1 MVTLLRIGQRIASLG
16 LILIAVA
23 SVTSAAALTI
33 IPQLEN
39 AVTATESTSAELELD
54 ALAQRS
60 TMYAAD
66 GSFMTLLV
74 GEQNRESITLD
85 EMPQE
90 VISAILAMED
100 NDFYEH
106 DGVNYRAVFRAL
118 AENISAGGIEQGG
131 STITQQ
137 LVKNALLNSDQSF
150 DRKKTEAFYALR
162 LEEQFTKDEILER
175 YLNTVYFGQGAYGLK
190 GAAEVYFGME
200 DPQQMGW
207 EEAALLAGLI
217 RSPNSTNPVTNPQR
231 ARDRRATVV
240 ERLVTLELISEAQ
253 GRRINDAELPEE
265 RSTPLSTKPS
275 DYFEREAQKELQE
288 NPAIPIGETPAERI
302 AAIYSQ
308 GLQVY
313 TTFDPAAQALAEQA
327 KEDLLPIDSRGFT
340 LAMATVDNDT
350 GAVLA
355 MVGGDE
361 FTNEQFNL
369 AVDGLR
375 QPGSS
380 MKTYVLAALF
390 EAGYTPSDTVRGDS
404 PCSFDNPGGFP
415 NPYKVK
421 GGSGRR
427 ITIASATR
435 ASNNCA
441 FVRLGQ
447 VVGNDRVIEVARRLG
462 ISTPLD
468 PVLSLPL
475 GSKEVRVIEQAGAY
489 AAFAN
494 DGIYNKPWYIERIE
508 DRDGEII
515 YEHRPNG
522 RRSVTVQTAR
532 MITQTLES
540 NVRGGTGTRARLL
553 NGMPAG
559 GKTGTA
565 QNSEDAWFVGFSPYI
580 TTAVWMGHPDEK
592 IPMRGVAGWGT
603 IFGGTVPAAV
613 WGQFNI
619 GYHELL
625 EARDFADPDS
635 YGGGRY
641 LKVEGETDFCSTADI
656 GQENEG
662 TTIKDTDGDG
672 RGDCY
677 VPITTTL
684 LCADGAPPP
693 EDGECA
699 AAPPVGEPSP
709 PTPSTT
715 AGPPPT
721 EPPPTEPPPTEP
733 PPTEPPAEGG

>member
-1 MVTLLRIGQRIASLG
+1 M
-16 LILIAVA
+16 IAVA

-33 IPQLEN
+33 IPQLGDV
-39 AVTATESTSAELELD
+39 VTATESTSAELELD
-54 ALAQRS
+54 VLAQRS

-74 GEQNRESITLD
+74 GEQNRESIPLD

-118 AENISAGGIEQGG
+118 AQNISAGGIEQGG

-137 LVKNALLNSDQSF
+137 LVKNALLSSDQSF

-175 YLNTVYFGQGAYGLK
+175 YLNTVYFGQGAYGIK
-190 GAAEVYFGME
+190 GAAEVYFGYE
-200 DPQQMGW
+200 DPQEMGW

-217 RSPNSTNPVTNPQR
+217 RSPNSTNPVTNPER

-240 ERLVTLELISEAQ
+240 DRLVALELITDVQ
-253 GRRINDAELPEE
+253 GERIKNSELPEE
-265 RSTPLSTKPS
+265 RSAPLSTKPS

-288 NPAIPIGETPAERI
+288 NPAIPIGDTPAERI

-327 KEDLLPIDSRGFT
+327 KLDNLPIDSRGFT
-340 LAMATVDNDT
+340 LAMATVDNET

-361 FTNEQFNL
+361 FTREQFNL

-404 PCSFDNPGGFP
+404 PCKFDNPGGFP
-415 NPYKVK
+415 NPYEVK
-421 GGSGRR
+421 GGSGRK

-435 ASNNCA
+435 SSNNCA

-447 VVGNDRVIEVARRLG
+447 VVGNDQVIEVSRRLG

-468 PVLSLPL
+468 AVLSLPL
-475 GSKEVRVIEQAGAY
+475 GSKEVRVIEQAAAY

-494 DGIYNKPWYIERIE
+494 DGIYNKPWYIDRIE
-508 DRDGEII
+508 DRNGNVI
-515 YEHRPNG
+515 YEHRPDG
-522 RRSVTVQTAR
+522 RRAVTVQTAR
-532 MITQTLES
+532 MITQTLEG
-540 NVRGGTGTRARLL
+540 NVRSGTGRRAQLD
-553 NGMPAG
+553 NGMPSG

-565 QNSEDAWFVGFSPYI
+565 QNSEDAWFVGFSPYV

-592 IPMRGVAGWGT
+592 IPMTGVAGWGT
-603 IFGGTVPAAV
+603 IFGGTVPAQT
-613 WGQFNI
+613 WGQFNN
-619 GYHELL
+619 GYHALIETV
-625 EARDFADPDS
+625 DFADPDG
-635 YGGGRY
+635 YGGGRF
-641 LKVEGETDFCSTADI
+641 LKVDGETDFCDAADI
-656 GQENEG
+656 EVENEG
-662 TTIKDTDGDG
+662 TEVVTDADG
-672 RGDCY
+672 IECY
-677 VPITTTL
+677 KPITTTTEP
-684 LCADGAPPP
+684 CPDGSPRPEEGEGECPIPAPTTAPPAT
-693 EDGECA
+693 D
-699 AAPPVGEPSP
+699 
-709 PTPSTT
+709 
-715 AGPPPT
+715 PPPATEPPADTTPVT
-721 EPPPTEPPPTEP
+721 EPPP
-733 PPTEPPAEGG
+733 EGG

>member
-1 MVTLLRIGQRIASLG
+1 MVTLLRVVQRIASLG

-33 IPQLEN
+33 IPQLGEV
-39 AVTATESTSAELELD
+39 VTATDSTSAELELD
-54 ALAQRS
+54 VLAQRS
-60 TMYAAD
+60 TMYDAD
-66 GSFMTLLV
+66 GNFMTLLV
-74 GEQNRESITLD
+74 GEQNRESISLD

-118 AENISAGGIEQGG
+118 AQNISAGGIEQGG

-137 LVKNALLNSDQSF
+137 LVKNALLSSDQSF

-175 YLNTVYFGQGAYGLK
+175 YLNTVYFGQGAYGIK
-190 GAAEVYFGME
+190 GAAEVYFGFE
-200 DPQQMGW
+200 DPNEMGW
-207 EEAALLAGLI
+207 EEGALLAGLI
-217 RSPNSTNPVTNPQR
+217 RSPNSTNPVTSPER

-240 ERLVTLELISEAQ
+240 DRLVGLELITEAE
-253 GRRINDAELPEE
+253 GERIKRSELPEE
-265 RSTPLSTKPS
+265 RSAPLSTKPS

-288 NPAIPIGETPAERI
+288 NPAIPIGDTPAERI

-313 TTFDPAAQALAEQA
+313 TTFDPEAQALAEQA
-327 KEDLLPIDSRGFT
+327 KLDNLPIDSRGFT
-340 LAMATVDNDT
+340 LAMATVDNST

-361 FTNEQFNL
+361 FTREQFNL

-404 PCSFDNPGGFP
+404 PCSFDNPGGVP
-415 NPYKVK
+415 DPYEVK
-421 GGSGRR
+421 GGRGAR
-427 ITIASATR
+427 ISIASATR
-435 ASNNCA
+435 SSNNCA

-447 VVGNDRVIEVARRLG
+447 VVGNDQVIEVSRRLG

-468 PVLSLPL
+468 AVLSLPL
-475 GSKEVRVIEQAGAY
+475 GSKEMRVIEQAAAY

-508 DRDGEII
+508 DRDGNVI
-515 YEHRPNG
+515 YERRPDG
-522 RRSVTVQTAR
+522 RRAVTVQTAR
-532 MITQTLES
+532 MVTETLES
-540 NVRGGTGTRARLL
+540 NVRGGTGTLARLG

-565 QNSEDAWFVGFSPYI
+565 QNSEDAWFVGSSPYV

-592 IPMRGVAGWGT
+592 IPMVGVAGWGT
-603 IFGGTVPAAV
+603 IFGGTVPAAT
-613 WGQFNI
+613 WGQFNND
-619 GYHELL
+619 YHAEL
-625 EARDFADPDS
+625 ETVEFANPDG
-635 YGGGRY
+635 YGGGRF
-641 LKVEGETDFCSTADI
+641 LKVDGEIDFCNESDRDI
-656 GQENEG
+656 DNEG
-662 TTIKDTDGDG
+662 TTISVDSDGN
-672 RGDCY
+672 DCY
-677 VPITTTL
+677 NPITTTTEPCPGDVGRDENDECL
-684 LCADGAPPP
+684 PPP
-693 EDGECA
+693 PTT
-699 AAPPVGEPSP
+699 APPV
-709 PTPSTT
+709 
-715 AGPPPT
+715 T
-721 EPPPTEPPPTEP
+721 EPPPDA
-733 PPTEPPAEGG
+733 PPATPAPTPEPEGG

>member
-1 MVTLLRIGQRIASLG
+1 MSTLLRIVQRIASLG

-33 IPQLEN
+33 IPQLGEV
-39 AVTATESTSAELELD
+39 VTATESTSAELELD

-60 TMYAAD
+60 TMYASD

-74 GEQNRESITLD
+74 GEQNRESISLD
-85 EMPQE
+85 EMPQP
-90 VISAILAMED
+90 VIAAILAMED

-118 AENISAGGIEQGG
+118 AQNISAGGIEQGG

-137 LVKNALLNSDQSF
+137 LVKNALLSSDQSF

-162 LEEQFTKDEILER
+162 LEQQFTKDEILER
-175 YLNTVYFGQGAYGLK
+175 YLNTVYFGQGAYGIK
-190 GAAEVYFGME
+190 GAAEVYFGLE
-200 DPQQMGW
+200 DPMDMGW

-240 ERLVTLELISEAQ
+240 ERLVSLELITEAE
-253 GRRINDAELPEE
+253 GTRINNAELPEQ
-265 RSTPLSTKPS
+265 RSAPLSTKPS

-288 NPAIPIGETPAERI
+288 NPAIPIGDTPAERI

-327 KEDLLPIDSRGFT
+327 KADLLPIDSRGFT
-340 LAMATVDNDT
+340 LAMATVDNET

-361 FTNEQFNL
+361 FTREQFNL

-404 PCSFDNPGGFP
+404 PCRFDNPGGFP
-415 NPYKVK
+415 DPYEVK

-427 ITIASATR
+427 ISIAAATR
-435 ASNNCA
+435 ASNNCS

-447 VVGNDRVIEVARRLG
+447 VVGNENVIEVARRLG

-475 GSKEVRVIEQAGAY
+475 GSKEVRVIEQAAAY
-489 AAFAN
+489 SAFVN
-494 DGIYNKPWYIERIE
+494 DGIYNEPWYIERIE
-508 DRDGEII
+508 DREGNVI
-515 YEHRPNG
+515 YEHRPDG

-532 MITQTLES
+532 MITQTLEG
-540 NVRGGTGTRARLL
+540 NVRSGTGTRARLP
-553 NGMPAG
+553 NGMAAG

-565 QNSEDAWFVGFSPYI
+565 QNSEDAWFVGFTPYI

-613 WGQFNI
+613 WGQFNT

-625 EARDFADPDS
+625 EAREFADPEPF
-635 YGGGRY
+635 GGGRY
-641 LKVEGETDFCSTADI
+641 LKVEGETDFCRTADI
-656 GQENEG
+656 GVENEG
-662 TTIKDTDGDG
+662 TILSTDSDG
-672 RGDCY
+672 NDCY
-677 VPITTTL
+677 VPITTTTEP
-684 LCADGAPPP
+684 CPDGSPRP
-693 EDGECA
+693 EEGEC
-699 AAPPVGEPSP
+699 P
-709 PTPSTT
+709 
-715 AGPPPT
+715 PPPT
-721 EPPPTEPPPTEP
+721 TVPPTTAPTTAPPTTAPPNPEPTP
-733 PPTEPPAEGG
+733 PPTEPPAEDD

>member
-1 MVTLLRIGQRIASLG
+1 LPAVVTLLRVIQRIASLG
-16 LILIAVA
+16 LLLVAVA

-33 IPQLEN
+33 IPQLGDV
-39 AVTATESTSAELELD
+39 VTATESTSAELELD

-74 GEQNRESITLD
+74 GEQNRESISLD

-90 VISAILAMED
+90 AISAILAMED

-106 DGVNYRAVFRAL
+106 DGVNFRAVFRAL
-118 AENISAGGIEQGG
+118 AQNISAGGIEQGG

-137 LVKNALLNSDQSF
+137 LVKNALLSSDQSF

-190 GAAEVYFGME
+190 GAAEVYFGLE
-200 DPQQMGW
+200 DPMDMGW

-240 ERLVTLELISEAQ
+240 ERLVSLELISESQ
-253 GRRINDAELPEE
+253 GRRINLADLPEE
-265 RSTPLSTKPS
+265 RSAPLSTKPS

-288 NPAIPIGETPAERI
+288 NPAIPIGDTPAERI

-327 KEDLLPIDSRGFT
+327 KADLLPIDSRGFT
-340 LAMATVDNDT
+340 LAMATVDNNS

-361 FTNEQFNL
+361 FTREQFNL

-404 PCSFDNPGGFP
+404 PCKFENPGGVP
-415 NPYKVK
+415 NPYEVK

-447 VVGNDRVIEVARRLG
+447 VVGNDNVIEVARRLG

-468 PVLSLPL
+468 AVLSLPL
-475 GSKEVRVIEQAGAY
+475 GSKEVRVIEQAAAY
-489 AAFAN
+489 AAFIN

-508 DRDGEII
+508 DRNGNVI
-515 YEHRPNG
+515 YERRPDG
-522 RRSVTVQTAR
+522 RRAVTVQTAR

-540 NVRGGTGTRARLL
+540 NVRGGTGTRARLP

-565 QNSEDAWFVGFSPYI
+565 QNSEDAWFVGFSPYV

-592 IPMRGVAGWGT
+592 VPMRGVAGWGT

-613 WGQFNI
+613 WGQFNTA
-619 GYHELL
+619 YHELL
-625 EARDFADPDS
+625 EAREFADPES

-641 LKVEGETDFCSTADI
+641 LKVDSETDFCRTSDI
-656 GQENEG
+656 GVDNEG
-662 TTIKDTDGDG
+662 TVISTDSDG
-672 RGDCY
+672 NDCY
-677 VPITTTL
+677 VPITTTV
-684 LCADGAPPP
+684 LCPDGSPPP
-693 EDGECA
+693 EEGECPP
-699 AAPPVGEPSP
+699 APA
-709 PTPSTT
+709 TTAPSTT
-715 AGPPPT
+715 APPATPPPT
-721 EPPPTEPPPTEP
+721 EPPVTEPPPA
-733 PPTEPPAEGG
+733 TEPPAEGG

>member
-1 MVTLLRIGQRIASLG
+1 MVTLLRVVQRIASLG

-23 SVTSAAALTI
+23 SVTSAAALAV
-33 IPQLEN
+33 IPQLGDV
-39 AVTATESTSAELELD
+39 VTATESTSAELELD
-54 ALAQRS
+54 VLAQRS

-118 AENISAGGIEQGG
+118 AQNISAGGIEQGG

-137 LVKNALLNSDQSF
+137 LVKNALLSSDQSF

-190 GAAEVYFGME
+190 GAAEVYFGLE
-200 DPQQMGW
+200 DPMDMGW

-217 RSPNSTNPVTNPQR
+217 RSPNSTNPVTNPKQ
-231 ARDRRATVV
+231 ARDRRVTVV
-240 ERLVTLELISEAQ
+240 DRLVSLELITEAH
-253 GRRINDAELPEE
+253 GERIKIAELPEE
-265 RSTPLSTKPS
+265 RSAPLSTKPS

-288 NPAIPIGETPAERI
+288 NPAIPIGDTPAERI
-302 AAIYSQ
+302 AAIYSR

-327 KEDLLPIDSRGFT
+327 KADLLPIDSRGFT
-340 LAMATVDNDT
+340 LAMTTVDNET

-361 FTNEQFNL
+361 FTTEQFNL

-404 PCSFDNPGGFP
+404 PCRFDNPGGYP
-415 NPYKVK
+415 NPYEVK

-427 ITIASATR
+427 ITIAAATR
-435 ASNNCA
+435 ASNNCS

-447 VVGNDRVIEVARRLG
+447 VVGNENVIEVARRLG
-462 ISTPLD
+462 ITTPLD

-475 GSKEVRVIEQAGAY
+475 GSKEVRVIEQAAAY
-489 AAFAN
+489 AALAN
-494 DGIYNKPWYIERIE
+494 DGIYNKPWYIDRIE
-508 DRDGEII
+508 DRSGEVI
-515 YEHRPNG
+515 YEHRPDG
-522 RRSVTVQTAR
+522 RRAVTVQTAR

-540 NVRGGTGTRARLL
+540 NVRGGTGQRARLP
-553 NGMPAG
+553 NGMAAG

-565 QNSEDAWFVGFSPYI
+565 QNSEDAWFVGFTPYV

-613 WGQFNI
+613 WGQFNTA
-619 GYHELL
+619 YHELL
-625 EARDFADPDS
+625 EARDFADPDG

-641 LKVEGETDFCSTADI
+641 LKVDGETDFCSTSDI
-656 GQENEG
+656 GVDNEG
-662 TTIKDTDGDG
+662 TVLRDSDGDG
-672 RGDCY
+672 VGDCY
-677 VPITTTL
+677 VPITTTTL
-684 LCADGAPPP
+684 PCPDGTPVPEDGVCPAPVTTLPPATPPPTPPPPRAPPP
-693 EDGECA
+693 
-699 AAPPVGEPSP
+699 
-709 PTPSTT
+709 
-715 AGPPPT
+715 PPPPAT
-721 EPPPTEPPPTEP
+721 DPAHD
-733 PPTEPPAEGG
+733 PPADDG

>member
-1 MVTLLRIGQRIASLG
+1 VVTLLRFVQRIASLG

-23 SVTSAAALTI
+23 SVTSAAALSI
-33 IPQLEN
+33 IPQLGEV
-39 AVTATESTSAELELD
+39 VTATESTSADLELD
-54 ALAQRS
+54 VLAQRS
-60 TMYAAD
+60 TMYDAD
-66 GSFMTLLV
+66 GNFMTLLV
-74 GEQNRESITLD
+74 GEQNRQSIPLD
-85 EMPQE
+85 EMPQI

-118 AENISAGGIEQGG
+118 AQNISAGGIEQGG

-137 LVKNALLNSDQSF
+137 LVKNALLSSAQSF

-175 YLNTVYFGQGAYGLK
+175 YLNTVYFGQGAYGIK
-190 GAAEVYFGME
+190 GAAEVYFGYE
-200 DPQQMGW
+200 DPQDMGW

-217 RSPNSTNPVTNPQR
+217 RSPNSTNPVTNPER
-231 ARDRRATVV
+231 ARDRRSTVV
-240 ERLVTLELISEAQ
+240 DRLVGLELITEAQ
-253 GRRINDAELPEE
+253 GERIKLADLPEE
-265 RSTPLSTKPS
+265 RSAPLSTKPS

-288 NPAIPIGETPAERI
+288 NPAIPIGDTPAERI

-308 GLQVY
+308 GLRVF
-313 TTFDPAAQALAEQA
+313 TTFDPKAQALAEQA
-327 KEDLLPIDSRGFT
+327 KLDNLPIDSRGFT
-340 LAMATVDNDT
+340 LAIATVDNRS

-361 FTNEQFNL
+361 FTREQFNL

-380 MKTYVLAALF
+380 MKTYVLAAMF

-404 PCSFDNPGGFP
+404 PCKFDNPGGFP
-415 NPYKVK
+415 DPYEVK

-427 ITIASATR
+427 ISLSAATR
-435 ASNNCA
+435 SSNNCA

-447 VVGNDRVIEVARRLG
+447 VVGNDQVIEVSRRLG

-468 PVLSLPL
+468 AVLSLPL
-475 GSKEVRVIEQAGAY
+475 GSKEVRVIEQAAAY

-494 DGIYNKPWYIERIE
+494 DGIYNAPWYIERIE
-508 DRDGEII
+508 DRDGEVI
-515 YEHRPNG
+515 YERRPDG
-522 RRSVTVQTAR
+522 RRAVTVQTAR
-532 MITQTLES
+532 MITETLEG
-540 NVRGGTGTRARLL
+540 NVRGGTGTNARLA

-592 IPMRGVAGWGT
+592 IPMTGIAGWGT
-603 IFGGTVPAAV
+603 MFGGKVPAIT
-613 WGQFNI
+613 WGQINN

-625 EARDFADPDS
+625 ETVDFADPEG
-635 YGGGRY
+635 YGGGRF
-641 LKVEGETDFCSTADI
+641 LKVEGETDFCSAADAGAGNVGTRI
-656 GQENEG
+656 VTNSDGNE
-662 TTIKDTDGDG
+662 
-672 RGDCY
+672 CY
-677 VPITTTL
+677 RAITTAPPTTAACPGGAARDENDVCL
-684 LCADGAPPP
+684 PPPPPTAPPATAPPATAPPATAPPAPPP
-693 EDGECA
+693 E
-699 AAPPVGEPSP
+699 
-709 PTPSTT
+709 
-715 AGPPPT
+715 
-721 EPPPTEPPPTEP
+721 
-733 PPTEPPAEGG
+733 GG

>member
-1 MVTLLRIGQRIASLG
+1 MVTLLRVVQRIASLG

-33 IPQLEN
+33 IPQLGDV
-39 AVTATESTSAELELD
+39 VTATESTSAELELD
-54 ALAQRS
+54 VLAQRS

-74 GEQNRESITLD
+74 GEQNRQSIPLD

-118 AENISAGGIEQGG
+118 AQNISAGGIEQGG

-137 LVKNALLNSDQSF
+137 LVKNALLSSDQSF

-175 YLNTVYFGQGAYGLK
+175 YLNTVYFGQGAYGIK
-190 GAAEVYFGME
+190 GAAEVYFGYE
-200 DPQQMGW
+200 DPKEMSW

-217 RSPNSTNPVTNPQR
+217 RSPNSTNPVTNPER

-240 ERLVTLELISEAQ
+240 DRLVALELITEFE
-253 GRRINDAELPEE
+253 GERINTSELPEE
-265 RSTPLSTKPS
+265 RSAPLSTKPS

-288 NPAIPIGETPAERI
+288 NPAIPIGDTPAERI

-327 KEDLLPIDSRGFT
+327 KLDNLPIDSRGFT
-340 LAMATVDNDT
+340 LAMATVDNET

-361 FTNEQFNL
+361 FTREQFNL

-404 PCSFDNPGGFP
+404 PCKFDNPGGFP
-415 NPYKVK
+415 NPYEVK
-421 GGSGRR
+421 GGSGRK

-447 VVGNDRVIEVARRLG
+447 VVGNDQVIAVSRRLG

-468 PVLSLPL
+468 AVLSLPL
-475 GSKEVRVIEQAGAY
+475 GSKEVRVIEQAAAY

-494 DGIYNKPWYIERIE
+494 DGIYNAPWYIDRIE
-508 DRDGEII
+508 DRNGNVI
-515 YEHRPNG
+515 YEHRPDG
-522 RRSVTVQTAR
+522 RRAVTVQTAR
-532 MITQTLES
+532 MITQTLEG
-540 NVRGGTGTRARLL
+540 NVRSGTGRRAQLD

-565 QNSEDAWFVGFSPYI
+565 QNSEDAWFVGFSPYV

-592 IPMRGVAGWGT
+592 VPMTGVAGWGT
-603 IFGGTVPAAV
+603 IFGGTVPAQT
-613 WGQFNI
+613 WGQFNN
-619 GYHELL
+619 GYHALIETV
-625 EARDFADPDS
+625 DFADPDS
-635 YGGGRY
+635 FGGGRF
-641 LKVEGETDFCSTADI
+641 LKVDGETDFCSAADI
-656 GQENEG
+656 DVENEG
-662 TTIKDTDGDG
+662 TTISVDSDGIE
-672 RGDCY
+672 CY
-677 VPITTTL
+677 KPITTTTAPCPGDVGRDENDECL
-684 LCADGAPPP
+684 PAPPTTV
-693 EDGECA
+693 
-699 AAPPVGEPSP
+699 PPV
-709 PTPSTT
+709 
-715 AGPPPT
+715 T
-721 EPPPTEPPPTEP
+721 EPPPATEPPADTAPPVTEPPP
-733 PPTEPPAEGG
+733 EGG

>member
-1 MVTLLRIGQRIASLG
+1 MVTLLRVVQRIASLG

-33 IPQLEN
+33 IPQLGDV
-39 AVTATESTSAELELD
+39 VTATDSTSAELELD
-54 ALAQRS
+54 VLAQRS
-60 TMYAAD
+60 TMYDAN
-66 GSFMTLLV
+66 GGFMTLLV
-74 GEQNRESITLD
+74 GEQNRQSIPLD

-118 AENISAGGIEQGG
+118 AQNISAGGIEQGG

-137 LVKNALLNSDQSF
+137 LVKNALLSSDQSF

-175 YLNTVYFGQGAYGLK
+175 YLNTVYFGQGAYGIK
-190 GAAEVYFGME
+190 GAAEVYFGYE
-200 DPQQMGW
+200 DPKEMSW

-217 RSPNSTNPVTNPQR
+217 RSPNSTNPVTNPER

-240 ERLVTLELISEAQ
+240 DRLVALELITELE
-253 GRRINDAELPEE
+253 GERIKISELPEE
-265 RSTPLSTKPS
+265 RSAPLSTKPS

-288 NPAIPIGETPAERI
+288 NPAIPIGDTPAERI

-327 KEDLLPIDSRGFT
+327 KLDNLPIDARGFT
-340 LAMATVDNDT
+340 LAMATVDNET

-361 FTNEQFNL
+361 FTREQFNL

-390 EAGYTPSDTVRGDS
+390 EAGYTPSDVVRGDS
-404 PCSFDNPGGFP
+404 PCKFDNPGGFP
-415 NPYKVK
+415 NPYEVK
-421 GGSGRR
+421 GGSGAR
-427 ITIASATR
+427 ISIAAATR

-447 VVGNDRVIEVARRLG
+447 VVGNDEVIAVSRRLG

-468 PVLSLPL
+468 AVLSLPL
-475 GSKEVRVIEQAGAY
+475 GSKEVRVIEQAAAY

-508 DRDGEII
+508 DRNGNVI
-515 YEHRPNG
+515 YEHRPDG
-522 RRSVTVQTAR
+522 RRAVTVQTAR
-532 MITQTLES
+532 MITQTLEG
-540 NVRGGTGTRARLL
+540 NVRSGTGRRAQLD
-553 NGMPAG
+553 NNMPSG

-592 IPMRGVAGWGT
+592 IPMTGVAGWGT
-603 IFGGTVPAAV
+603 IFGGTVPAQT
-613 WGQFNI
+613 WGQFNN
-619 GYHELL
+619 GYHALL
-625 EARDFADPDS
+625 ETIDFADPDGF
-635 YGGGRY
+635 GGGRF
-641 LKVEGETDFCSTADI
+641 LKVEGETDFCSESESNLD
-656 GQENEG
+656 NEG
-662 TTIKDTDGDG
+662 TTISIDSDGNE
-672 RGDCY
+672 CY
-677 VPITTTL
+677 KPITTTTAPCPGDVGRDENDECL
-684 LCADGAPPP
+684 PPP
-693 EDGECA
+693 PTT
-699 AAPPVGEPSP
+699 APPV
-709 PTPSTT
+709 
-715 AGPPPT
+715 T
-721 EPPPTEPPPTEP
+721 EPPPATEPPAATAPPVTEPPP
-733 PPTEPPAEGG
+733 EGG

>member
-1 MVTLLRIGQRIASLG
+1 VVTLLRFVQRIASLG

-23 SVTSAAALTI
+23 SVTSAAALSI
-33 IPQLEN
+33 IPQLGEV
-39 AVTATESTSAELELD
+39 VTATESTSADLELD
-54 ALAQRS
+54 VLAQRS
-60 TMYAAD
+60 TMYDAD
-66 GSFMTLLV
+66 GNFMTLLV
-74 GEQNRESITLD
+74 GEQNRQSIPLD
-85 EMPQE
+85 EMPQI

-118 AENISAGGIEQGG
+118 AQNISAGGIEQGG

-137 LVKNALLNSDQSF
+137 LVKNALLSSAQSF

-175 YLNTVYFGQGAYGLK
+175 YLNTVYFGQGAYGIK
-190 GAAEVYFGME
+190 GAAEVYFGYE
-200 DPQQMGW
+200 DPQDMGW

-217 RSPNSTNPVTNPQR
+217 RSPNSTNPVTNPER
-231 ARDRRATVV
+231 ARDRRSTVV
-240 ERLVTLELISEAQ
+240 DRLVGLELITEAQ
-253 GRRINDAELPEE
+253 GERIKLADLPEE
-265 RSTPLSTKPS
+265 RSAPLSTKPS

-288 NPAIPIGETPAERI
+288 NPAIPIGDTPAERI

-308 GLQVY
+308 GLRVF
-313 TTFDPAAQALAEQA
+313 TTFDPKAQALAEQA
-327 KEDLLPIDSRGFT
+327 KLDNLPIDSRGFT
-340 LAMATVDNDT
+340 LAIATVDNRS

-361 FTNEQFNL
+361 FTREQFNL

-380 MKTYVLAALF
+380 MKTYVLAAMF

-404 PCSFDNPGGFP
+404 PCKFDNPGGFP
-415 NPYKVK
+415 DPYEVK

-427 ITIASATR
+427 ISLSAATR
-435 ASNNCA
+435 SSNNCA

-447 VVGNDRVIEVARRLG
+447 VVGNDQVIEVSRRLG

-468 PVLSLPL
+468 AVLSLPL
-475 GSKEVRVIEQAGAY
+475 GSKEVRVIEQAAAY

-494 DGIYNKPWYIERIE
+494 DGIYNAPWYIERIE
-508 DRDGEII
+508 DRDGEVI
-515 YEHRPNG
+515 YERRPDG
-522 RRSVTVQTAR
+522 RRAVTVQTAR
-532 MITQTLES
+532 MITETLEG
-540 NVRGGTGTRARLL
+540 NVRGGTGTNARLA

-592 IPMRGVAGWGT
+592 IPMTGIAGWGT
-603 IFGGTVPAAV
+603 MFGGKVPAIT
-613 WGQFNI
+613 WGQFNN

-625 EARDFADPDS
+625 ETVDFADPEG
-635 YGGGRY
+635 YGGGRF
-641 LKVEGETDFCSTADI
+641 LKVEGETDFCSAADAGAGNVGTRI
-656 GQENEG
+656 VTNSDGNE
-662 TTIKDTDGDG
+662 
-672 RGDCY
+672 CY
-677 VPITTTL
+677 RAITTAPPTTAACPGGAARDENDVCL
-684 LCADGAPPP
+684 PPPPPTAPPATPPPATAPPATAPPAPPP
-693 EDGECA
+693 E
-699 AAPPVGEPSP
+699 
-709 PTPSTT
+709 
-715 AGPPPT
+715 
-721 EPPPTEPPPTEP
+721 
-733 PPTEPPAEGG
+733 GG

>member
-1 MVTLLRIGQRIASLG
+1 MPAVVTLLRIVQRIASLG
-16 LILIAVA
+16 LILVAVA

-33 IPQLEN
+33 IPQLGDV
-39 AVTATESTSAELELD
+39 VTATENTSAELELD
-54 ALAQRS
+54 VLAQRS

-90 VISAILAMED
+90 AISAILAMED

-118 AENISAGGIEQGG
+118 AQNISAGGIEQGG

-137 LVKNALLNSDQSF
+137 LVKNALLSSDQSF

-190 GAAEVYFGME
+190 GAAEVYFGLE
-200 DPQQMGW
+200 DPKDMGW

-240 ERLVTLELISEAQ
+240 ERLVSLELISESQ
-253 GRRINDAELPEE
+253 GRRINLADLPEE
-265 RSTPLSTKPS
+265 RSAPLSTKPS

-288 NPAIPIGETPAERI
+288 NPAIPIGDTPAERI
-302 AAIYSQ
+302 ASIYSR
-308 GLQVY
+308 GLRVY

-327 KEDLLPIDSRGFT
+327 KADLLPIDSRGFT
-340 LAMATVDNDT
+340 LAMATVENDT

-361 FTNEQFNL
+361 FTREQFNL

-404 PCSFDNPGGFP
+404 PCKFENPGGVP
-415 NPYKVK
+415 DPYEVK

-447 VVGNDRVIEVARRLG
+447 VVGNENVIEVARRLG

-468 PVLSLPL
+468 AVLSLPL
-475 GSKEVRVIEQAGAY
+475 GSKEVRVIEQAAAY
-489 AAFAN
+489 AAIVN
-494 DGIYNKPWYIERIE
+494 DGIYNEPWYIERIE
-508 DRDGEII
+508 DRNGDVI
-515 YEHRPNG
+515 YERRPDG

-540 NVRGGTGTRARLL
+540 NVRGGTGTRARLP
-553 NGMPAG
+553 NGMAAG

-565 QNSEDAWFVGFSPYI
+565 QNSEDAWFVGFTPYI

-592 IPMRGVAGWGT
+592 VPMRGVAGWGT

-613 WGQFNI
+613 WGQFNTA
-619 GYHELL
+619 YHELL
-625 EARDFADPDS
+625 EARDFADPNP

-641 LKVEGETDFCSTADI
+641 LKVDSETDFCSAEDI
-656 GQENEG
+656 DVENEG
-662 TTIKDTDGDG
+662 TELKDSDGDG
-672 RGDCY
+672 IGDCY
-677 VPITTTL
+677 VPITTTTL
-684 LCADGAPPP
+684 PCPDGSPPP
-693 EDGECA
+693 EDGVC
-699 AAPPVGEPSP
+699 P
-709 PTPSTT
+709 
-715 AGPPPT
+715 PPPT
-721 EPPPTEPPPTEP
+721 TTPPTTAPPTTAPATTAPPATDPPTDPPPTDPPED
-733 PPTEPPAEGG
+733 G